1 MDQTFK
7 LLLLISFALSQN
19 NLDYSK
25 ASKRI
30 EEAVRQ
36 DKISRQE
43 ANDRYRN
50 LEKRLQESGKRGP
63 RSNDLSFHFSKLGI
77 TNHEEIKLELMSQG
91 ITISQIEPVFS
102 GMIRIIHSL
111 NMGKE
116 KKPLNKRLKI
126 YFEEVCNLSPL
137 QIKFVEQLSHKYAK

>member
-36 DKISRQE
+36 GKINRQE

-50 LEKRLQESGKRGP
+50 LEKDYKRVV
-63 RSNDLSFHFSKLGI
+63 K
-77 TNHEEIKLELMSQG
+77 EVLELM
-91 ITISQIEPVFS
+91 IYLFTF
-102 GMIRIIHSL
+102 L
-111 NMGKE
+111 N
-116 KKPLNKRLKI
+116 
-126 YFEEVCNLSPL
+126 
-137 QIKFVEQLSHKYAK
+137 

>member
-36 DKISRQE
+36 GKINRQE

-91 ITISQIEPVFS
+91 ITISQIEPVFG

-111 NMGKE
+111 NMEKE

-126 YFEEVCNLSPL
+126 YFEEVCKLTPL
-137 QIKFVEQLSHKYAK
+137 QIKYIEQLSHKYAK

>member
-36 DKISRQE
+36 GKISRQE

-77 TNHEEIKLELMSQG
+77 TNHEEIKLELMRQG
-91 ITISQIEPVFS
+91 ITVSQIEPVFG

-111 NMGKE
+111 NTYISY
-116 KKPLNKRLKI
+116 LL
-126 YFEEVCNLSPL
+126 
-137 QIKFVEQLSHKYAK
+137 